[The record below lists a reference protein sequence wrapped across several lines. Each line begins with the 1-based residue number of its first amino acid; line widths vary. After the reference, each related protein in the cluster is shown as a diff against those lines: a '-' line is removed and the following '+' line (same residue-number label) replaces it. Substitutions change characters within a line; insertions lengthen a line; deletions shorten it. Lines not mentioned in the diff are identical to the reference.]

1 MFADEEGG
9 LFCDAIDLT
18 KGLAE
23 KEVGEGAFDAALL
36 MLESQGFL
44 SSPRWEGSNGG
55 FEFLVRNT
63 SEMFFYVYF
72 IIQVS
77 EVLDFF
83 LNTNFTNFTNRTTSK
98 DFSKCADC
106 TTNYTNYA
114 AC

>member
-1 MFADEEGG
+1 MLTDEEGG
-9 LFCDAIDLT
+9 LFCDAVGFT

-23 KEVGEGAFDAALL
+23 KKVGECAFDAALL

-44 SSPRWEGSNGG
+44 SSPRWKRSNGG

-77 EVLDFF
+77 EVLELFF
-83 LNTNFTNFTNRTTSK
+83 
-98 DFSKCADC
+98 
-106 TTNYTNYA
+106 
-114 AC
+114 

>member
-1 MFADEEGG
+1 MFTDEEGG
-9 LFCDAIDLT
+9 LFCDAVGFT

-23 KEVGEGAFDAALL
+23 KEVGECAFDASLL
-36 MLESQGFL
+36 MLESKGFL

-77 EVLDFF
+77 EVLELFF
-83 LNTNFTNFTNRTTSK
+83 
-98 DFSKCADC
+98 
-106 TTNYTNYA
+106 
-114 AC
+114 

>member
-9 LFCDAIDLT
+9 LFCDAVGFT

-23 KEVGEGAFDAALL
+23 KKVGECAFDAALL

-77 EVLDFF
+77 EVLELFF
-83 LNTNFTNFTNRTTSK
+83 
-98 DFSKCADC
+98 
-106 TTNYTNYA
+106 
-114 AC
+114 

>member
-1 MFADEEGG
+1 MLADKEGG
-9 LFCDAIDLT
+9 VFCDAIDLT

-23 KEVGEGAFDAALL
+23 KEVGECAFDAALL

-44 SSPRWEGSNGG
+44 FSPRWEGSNSG

-77 EVLDFF
+77 EVLELFF
-83 LNTNFTNFTNRTTSK
+83 
-98 DFSKCADC
+98 
-106 TTNYTNYA
+106 
-114 AC
+114 

>member
-1 MFADEEGG
+1 MLSDEEGG
-9 LFCDAIDLT
+9 LFCDAIDFA

-23 KEVGEGAFDAALL
+23 KEIGESAFDASLT

-44 SSPRWEGSNGG
+44 SSPRREGSNGG

-77 EVLDFF
+77 EVLELFF
-83 LNTNFTNFTNRTTSK
+83 
-98 DFSKCADC
+98 
-106 TTNYTNYA
+106 
-114 AC
+114 